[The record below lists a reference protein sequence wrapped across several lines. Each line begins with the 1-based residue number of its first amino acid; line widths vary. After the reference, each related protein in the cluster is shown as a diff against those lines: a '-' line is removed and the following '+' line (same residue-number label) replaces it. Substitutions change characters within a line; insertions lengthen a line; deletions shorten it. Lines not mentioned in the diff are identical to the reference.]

1 MVGCG
6 CWMKKQGLIPFS
18 GLSPLVAGFYAFK
31 MDVYLT
37 IVDVD
42 YERKAGSKIRFSTWA
57 RRRPPLRN

>member
-6 CWMKKQGLIPFS
+6 GGMKKQGLIPFS

-42 YERKAGSKIRFSTWA
+42 DER
-57 RRRPPLRN
+57 

>member
-6 CWMKKQGLIPFS
+6 GGMKKQGLIPFFRIQ
-18 GLSPLVAGFYAFK
+18 PLVAGFYAFK

-42 YERKAGSKIRFSTWA
+42 DER
-57 RRRPPLRN
+57 